1 MPNKLGE
8 WDWIGDDDYEF
19 SNYTDAVTKVT
30 EVFTLKIQERARLH
44 QVIDTGAMIR
54 DLEYKRFI
62 ADEKVIV
69 EIFMN
74 YYADFVNQGVK
85 GWGDSSNAPN
95 SEYQYKSLGMPKDAR
110 KKIMD
115 RLKRQGAILTDK
127 SKKKKVGLE
136 KKGEPLKKK
145 TKKSILEKKADR
157 VVYLIK
163 RFGIKETHFID
174 EAFNDTIEECGDII
188 ESAFMGEVFLKLKE
202 K

>member
-1 MPNKLGE
+1 MPNKLDE
-8 WDWIGDDDYEF
+8 WNWIGGEEYNWA
-19 SNYTDAVTKVT
+19 NYGDAISKVAESFTKN
-30 EVFTLKIQERARLH
+30 IAERAKLH

-54 DLEYKRFI
+54 DLEFKRMI
-62 ADEKVIV
+62 TDEKVIV

-74 YYADFVNQGVK
+74 YYSDYVNQGVK
-85 GWGDSSNAPN
+85 GWGDDSNAPN
-95 SEYQYKSLGMPKDAR
+95 SEYQYKSLGMPKEAR
-110 KKIMD
+110 KKIMN
-115 RLKRQGAILTDK
+115 RLKRQGAILSDK

-145 TKKSILEKKADR
+145 IKKSILEKKADR

-174 EAFNDTIEECGDII
+174 EAFNDTIEQCSDII
-188 ESAFMGEVFLKLKE
+188 EAAFIGDMFLKLKE